1 MKDTQVVTFRKMV
14 DKGILNM
21 DDLRLVWKSKL
32 IPNGPVVVKKDMP
45 DEMVK
50 VLIDGFNW
58 VHKNDPECMLG
69 VAGGEI
75 KEWTPVDHGHYETIV
90 AARKAKIEAKKKK
103 K

>member
-1 MKDTQVVTFRKMV
+1 M
-14 DKGILNM
+14 
-21 DDLRLVWKSKL
+21 
-32 IPNGPVVVKKDMP
+32 VVKKDMP
-45 DEMVK
+45 EEMVK
-50 VLIDGFNW
+50 VLIEGFNW

>member
-50 VLIDGFNW
+50 VLIGF
-58 VHKNDPECMLG
+58 
-69 VAGGEI
+69 I
-75 KEWTPVDHGHYETIV
+75 KTIRNV
-90 AARKAKIEAKKKK
+90 C
-103 K
+103 